1 MVRNGNIATIT
12 MINFFIKDGKLYQ
25 AYKARFPKQEPSHSI
40 SEIEL
45 DCKSMKIRVI
55 EFKLYNSNNE
65 FIANFPMDKKWNQV
79 QIKNTT
85 DKLIFETV
93 CK

>member
-1 MVRNGNIATIT
+1 
-12 MINFFIKDGKLYQ
+12 
-25 AYKARFPKQEPSHSI
+25 
-40 SEIEL
+40 L

>member
-45 DCKSMKIRVI
+45 
-55 EFKLYNSNNE
+55 KLYNSNNE